1 MPPDP
6 QVYLKIGD
14 VARRVGISPS
24 AIRAWEKLGLTHPQ
38 RTESKY
44 RLYTSD
50 DVRLLKKARYLRKV
64 RGLNAV
70 AIAQMLKREGAIQHA
85 THSGAPAIGPQL
97 RRLRTQRG
105 RSLAEVAAAAGI
117 SVGFL
122 SALERSQMS
131 ASVGTLRRLA
141 RYYRTNILDFFDA
154 TEMNTR
160 LVRPTKRKVLDAG
173 PGVRMELLAWGNKV
187 MEPHLFRIAPQAG
200 SGESYT
206 HEGEEFLFVLRGELQ
221 IALDG
226 EEYHLSAATA
236 FTSRAPRRITGKI
249 PAAARPGCCGS
260 TLRRLSEHPPK
271 EELRSAVS
279 SLLLLVQHNAEQR
292 AMHLQSAVVVDE
304 AELSEFVHEEIHPGA
319 GGAHHF
325 RQSFLTH
332 VGVHGLRHGFFA
344 EPGQYQKR
352 SGQAFFAGIEELIDQ
367 VRLRAIV
374 TFHHIRHKQV
384 GQLVFLVERAQHSL
398 LFNLQDGAIRNCG
411 SGCQANGLIRGQAS
425 FAEEIAGTEERDGRF
440 LALFGDHAQPN
451 PPRLKVEHS
460 VRALALRK
468 NGLFRFIASDTP
480 AHARVRQK
488 GLRIEDLGLHLLGT
502 ARCRQPATRCHRRLL
517 HPMRE

>member
-6 QVYLKIGD
+6 QGYLKIGD

-44 RLYTSD
+44 RLYTND

-70 AIAQMLKREGAIQHA
+70 AIAQMLKREGTNKHA
-85 THSGAPAIGPQL
+85 ALSGTAAIGLRL

-226 EEYHLSAATA
+226 EEYHLKRGDSFYFESAT
-236 FTSRAPRRITGKI
+236 PHHWKN
-249 PAAARPGCCGS
+249 PG
-260 TLRRLSEHPPK
+260 RSEAWLLWVNTPP
-271 EELRSAVS
+271 
-279 SLLLLVQHNAEQR
+279 
-292 AMHLQSAVVVDE
+292 
-304 AELSEFVHEEIHPGA
+304 
-319 GGAHHF
+319 
-325 RQSFLTH
+325 
-332 VGVHGLRHGFFA
+332 
-344 EPGQYQKR
+344 
-352 SGQAFFAGIEELIDQ
+352 
-367 VRLRAIV
+367 
-374 TFHHIRHKQV
+374 TF
-384 GQLVFLVERAQHSL
+384 
-398 LFNLQDGAIRNCG
+398 
-411 SGCQANGLIRGQAS
+411 
-425 FAEEIAGTEERDGRF
+425 
-440 LALFGDHAQPN
+440 
-451 PPRLKVEHS
+451 
-460 VRALALRK
+460 
-468 NGLFRFIASDTP
+468 
-480 AHARVRQK
+480 
-488 GLRIEDLGLHLLGT
+488 
-502 ARCRQPATRCHRRLL
+502 
-517 HPMRE
+517 